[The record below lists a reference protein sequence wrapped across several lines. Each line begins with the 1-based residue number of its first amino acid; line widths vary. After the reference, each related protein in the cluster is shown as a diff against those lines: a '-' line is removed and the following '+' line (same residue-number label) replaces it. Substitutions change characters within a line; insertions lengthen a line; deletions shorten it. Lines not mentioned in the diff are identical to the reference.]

1 MKILFI
7 SHENSLSGANKSMFS
22 IINELHKTNDIDVL
36 VNKKDGTLSKKLQ
49 EFQNVGIIYAKYAW
63 CVAHNRSKFIK
74 RSYRY
79 VVDGLDYYS
88 KQRLNSNLINEI
100 KDSNYDLIYTN
111 TSTVDIGFKLSK
123 VLKVPHIWHIR
134 EFGDLDFGFKKLHP
148 QNYYSRMYR
157 ESSGVIFISEAL
169 KKHYEKL
176 TPLINSKV
184 IYNGFDIASLKGMV
198 NDQPNHQNKSINISI
213 VGQVSQ
219 GKGQDQAIKACKILK
234 DKGYNIFLNIIG
246 EVDYD
251 YLETS
256 TPGYKEFE
264 WLILHGQVDNVKELR
279 RSMDIELVCSKS
291 EAFGRV
297 TIEAML
303 AGIPVI
309 ASNTGGT
316 IELIEHKQNGLLYNY
331 GDVQQLSEMILTL
344 VNDEQLKVKLVENAS
359 RFAEKF
365 TIERTARE
373 VYNFFEEVVYGKDK
387 ERI

>member
-1 MKILFI
+1 M
-7 SHENSLSGANKSMFS
+7 
-22 IINELHKTNDIDVL
+22 INRT
-36 VNKKDGTLSKKLQ
+36 T
-49 EFQNVGIIYAKYAW
+49 
-63 CVAHNRSKFIK
+63 
-74 RSYRY
+74 
-79 VVDGLDYYS
+79 
-88 KQRLNSNLINEI
+88 
-100 KDSNYDLIYTN
+100 
-111 TSTVDIGFKLSK
+111 
-123 VLKVPHIWHIR
+123 
-134 EFGDLDFGFKKLHP
+134 
-148 QNYYSRMYR
+148 
-157 ESSGVIFISEAL
+157 
-169 KKHYEKL
+169 
-176 TPLINSKV
+176 
-184 IYNGFDIASLKGMV
+184 
-198 NDQPNHQNKSINISI
+198 KSINISI

>member
-79 VVDGLDYYS
+79 VVDGLGYYS

-198 NDQPNHQNKSINISI
+198 TDQPNYQNKSINISI

-256 TPGYKEFE
+256 TPGYKEFD

-387 ERI
+387 E